1 MAKKFWKNAYA
12 ILLALLCAAG
22 FVFAAYFAYSER
34 SGGSAAGLWACIAG
48 GALSLVLVPFFHES
62 GHIVFAKANGL
73 NVVYWKIFVLE
84 GDFTGKKGRIS
95 FCSPFA
101 AEQVQAAPKR
111 AYIDMKKR
119 AGAYTLGGLVF
130 GGAFLLLALIPAVA
144 LRLTGWTAAY
154 AFFGALPYA
163 AYLFFL
169 NLPPF
174 GYAGGKTD
182 MLVFYELK
190 TDKPCGVRLI
200 AAMNAQGE
208 LAEGKPYSGIDRAYL
223 ENLPAI
229 AEDEP
234 LFAMNEFYLYFAA
247 AEARNYETAAKH
259 INRIAALSP
268 YLSEQEQRAALCEL
282 TYLNAVLNDET
293 QTEKC
298 FSALCGDAFGG
309 SGGGKAFAAKAG
321 DLKADA
327 AEEGCNAF
335 QTSAENRAAAAYYVL
350 RGDFARS
357 SRYAEAAAAAA
368 ENEKFPGAAESERLL
383 LSPVRE
389 RLAAGA

>member
-1 MAKKFWKNAYA
+1 MTKRFWKNAYA

-22 FVFAAYFAYSER
+22 FVCAAYFAYSKR
-34 SGGSAAGLWACIAG
+34 SGGGAAGLWACIAG
-48 GALSLVLVPFFHES
+48 GALSLVFAPFFHEI
-62 GHIVFAKANGL
+62 GHIVFAKANGF
-73 NVVYWKIFVLE
+73 NIVYWKIFALQ

-111 AYIDMKKR
+111 AYKDMKKR
-119 AGAYTLGGLVF
+119 AGAYTIGGLVF
-130 GGAFLLLALIPAVA
+130 GGAFLLLALIPAAA
-144 LRLTGWTAAY
+144 LRSVGGAAAY

-163 AYLFFL
+163 AYLLLL

-174 GYAGGKTD
+174 EYAGGKTD
-182 MLVFYELK
+182 MRVFYELK
-190 TDKPCGVRLI
+190 TDKPCGVRLV

-223 ENLPAI
+223 DNLPAI

-247 AEARNYETAAKH
+247 AEARDYETAAKH

-268 YLSEQEQRAALCEL
+268 YLSEKEQRAALCEL
-282 TYLNAVLNDET
+282 TYLNAVLSDET
-293 QTEKC
+293 QAEKC
-298 FSALCGDAFGG
+298 FAALCGDSFCGNG
-309 SGGGKAFAAKAG
+309 
-321 DLKADA
+321 
-327 AEEGCNAF
+327 AEAF

-350 RGDFARS
+350 RGDFACSARS
-357 SRYAEAAAAAA
+357 AEAAAAAA
-368 ENEKFPGAAESERLL
+368 ENEKLPGAAESEKLL